1 MSKLHPFHG
10 GLHLDDYHKDLSTGR
25 PIADLPLP
33 KKLYLPLRQHIGE
46 AAEPV
51 VKAGD
56 KVLKGD
62 FLAKATGYI
71 SAPVHAPSSGTVIGI
86 EDRVLP
92 HPSGI
97 TGPVVVLETD
107 GEDRAQE
114 REPIVDYQSMDL
126 SQLRNIIRCA
136 GIVGLGGAVFPTS
149 VKLNPGPG
157 KKIHTLIL
165 NGAECEPYITC
176 DDMLMRT
183 QAVDIVSG
191 AEICMHVTAAEKCVI
206 AIEDNKPVAIAAMQ
220 QAVSEKPAIEVVVTP
235 TKYPTGSER
244 QLIKLITGREIPS
257 HGLPSDVGVVCV
269 NVGTANS
276 IHNTIFNAQPLIS
289 RIVTVTGESIATP
302 QNVRVPIGAPVAEL
316 IAFCGGLTDDAVDL
330 IMGGPM
336 MGVKL
341 ASGDVPVIKATNC
354 LLIRPQYTPPHA
366 RACIRCGEC
375 ARACPAVLLP
385 QELYRYIKADRLDRA
400 QEFNLFDCIECGCCS
415 WVCPSDIPLV
425 QYYRHAKTVIGE
437 QERQKKK
444 ADRARKRTE
453 FKTFR
458 LERARQERAALN
470 AAKKAALKK
479 KLQQQKKDD
488 DAKAVAGK
496 QPAAVKTSETSA
508 SKE

>member
-1 MSKLHPFHG
+1 MSKLYPFHG
-10 GLHLDDYHKDLSTGR
+10 GLHLDDYHKDLSTQR

-33 KKLYLPLRQHIGE
+33 KRLYLPLRQHIGE

-56 KVLKGD
+56 KVLKHD

-71 SAPVHAPSSGTVIGI
+71 SSPVHAPTSGMVIGI
-86 EDRVLP
+86 EDWVLP

-107 GEDRAQE
+107 GEDKARD
-114 REPIVDYQSMDL
+114 REPIVDYASMDL
-126 SQLRNIIRCA
+126 SQLRNVIRCA

-157 KKIHTLIL
+157 KEVHTLIL

-183 QAVDIVSG
+183 QSAEIVSG
-191 AEICMHVTAAEKCVI
+191 AEICLHITGAKQCVI

-220 QAVSEKPAIEVVVTP
+220 QAVADKNNIDVTVVP

-244 QLIKLITGREIPS
+244 QLIKLITGKEIPS

-269 NVGTANS
+269 NVGTSAS
-276 IHNTIFNAQPLIS
+276 IHKVIFNAEPLTS
-289 RIVTVTGESIATP
+289 RIVTVTGESIAKP
-302 QNVRVPIGAPVAEL
+302 QNVRVPLGARISEL
-316 IAFCGGLTDDAVDL
+316 IDFCGGLTDEDVDL
-330 IMGGPM
+330 VMGGPM

-341 ASGDVPVIKATNC
+341 ASRDVPVIKATNC
-354 LLIRPQYTPPHA
+354 LLLRPHYQPPAA
-366 RACIRCGEC
+366 RPCIRCGEC

-400 QEFNLFDCIECGCCS
+400 QDFNLFDCIECGCCS
-415 WVCPSDIPLV
+415 YACPSDIPLV
-425 QYYRHAKTVIGE
+425 QYYRHAKTIIQE

-458 LERARQERAALN
+458 VERAKKERAALN

-479 KLQQQKKDD
+479 KLEQQKQAGAA
-488 DAKAVAGK
+488 AK
-496 QPAAVKTSETSA
+496 PAETKAA
-508 SKE
+508 SKPATEKE